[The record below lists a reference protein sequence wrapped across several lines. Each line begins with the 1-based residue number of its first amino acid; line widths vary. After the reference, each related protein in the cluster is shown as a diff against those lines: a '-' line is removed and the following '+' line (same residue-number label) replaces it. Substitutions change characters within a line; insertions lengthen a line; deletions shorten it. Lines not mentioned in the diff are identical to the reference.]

1 MSGDDG
7 SHDDEDH
14 GRNHYGFNGKIML
27 SAVIALFFVV
37 ILVVLLHLYARCFL
51 RRQARRRAVVRQLNV
66 GVVAAQTHT
75 HQLPKKGLDASVIA
89 ALPVFA
95 YKKSGEVDGPVVE
108 CAVCLSGLEEGEMA
122 RLLPNCNHMF
132 HEQCIDMWLHSNSTC
147 PICRTG
153 AEPKAGEGEGVAGVD
168 PSAPPMEAMTGNA
181 SVAVEGTSDGVGQ
194 SSKVAGSSSR
204 LGSFKRMLSF
214 SKERTEERRMQS
226 FEDMER
232 Q

>member
-7 SHDDEDH
+7 PHDEDH
-14 GRNHYGFNGKIML
+14 ERNRYGFNGKIML
-27 SAVIALFFVV
+27 SAVVALFFVV
-37 ILVVLLHLYARCFL
+37 TLVFLLHLYARCIL
-51 RRQARRRAVVRQLNV
+51 RRQARRRAVLRQLNV
-66 GVVAAQTHT
+66 GVVEAQTHT
-75 HQLPKKGLDASVIA
+75 HQMPKKGLDASVID
-89 ALPVFA
+89 ALPKFA

-153 AEPKAGEGEGVAGVD
+153 AEPKAGEGEGVAGAD
-168 PSAPPMEAMTGNA
+168 PSAPPMEAMSRSA

-194 SSKVAGSSSR
+194 SSKVAGPSSR

-214 SKERTEERRMQS
+214 SKERSDERRMQS
-226 FEDMER
+226 FEDLER